1 MIIDIR
7 EEADPDYRQNIDR
20 YVIPSTPIPTSQNP
34 NFQIIRLVVATV
46 DDTEMDPYGEVQDMM
61 DDPNWHTPEDFEYA
75 HEKCRLYTPHAHFMP
90 ELRSVHLALQGFQ
103 SMSPRLTG
111 ANLITALD
119 EAAAN
124 LDPTA
129 CWEDK
134 LSISGPDKLSF
145 IALITAIEDSYMNP
159 HGEPSRELLFEAFV
173 EIIER
178 ALRQLSSDPIEIE
191 FAFSELADARDNCI
205 MNQRVVGK
213 QLMSPGGSTPGPWF
227 ADSAG
232 TLARYLQS
240 NGQFPEEIFIDIKY
254 HRLK

>member
-1 MIIDIR
+1 
-7 EEADPDYRQNIDR
+7 
-20 YVIPSTPIPTSQNP
+20 
-34 NFQIIRLVVATV
+34 
-46 DDTEMDPYGEVQDMM
+46 
-61 DDPNWHTPEDFEYA
+61 
-75 HEKCRLYTPHAHFMP
+75 
-90 ELRSVHLALQGFQ
+90 
-103 SMSPRLTG
+103 MSPRLTG

-129 CWEDK
+129 
-134 LSISGPDKLSF
+134 PDKLSF
-145 IALITAIEDSYMNP
+145 VAIITAIEDSYMNP
-159 HGEPSRELLFEAFV
+159 YGEPSRELLFEAFV

-232 TLARYLQS
+232 TLGRYLQS

>member
-1 MIIDIR
+1 MSIDIR
-7 EEADPDYRQNIDR
+7 EEADPNYRQNIDR
-20 YVIPSTPIPTSQNP
+20 YVIPSTPTPTTQDP
-34 NFQIIRLVVATV
+34 NFQIIRLVVASV
-46 DDTEMDPYGEVQDMM
+46 DDTEMDPYGELQDML
-61 DDPNWHTPEDFEYA
+61 DDPNWYQPEDFEYA

-124 LDPTA
+124 LDPSA
-129 CWEDK
+129 
-134 LSISGPDKLSF
+134 PDKLSF
-145 IALITAIEDSYMNP
+145 TAIITAIEDSYMNP

-178 ALRQLSSDPIEIE
+178 ALRRLSSEPIEIE
-191 FAFSELADARDNCI
+191 FAFSELASGHDNNHCI
-205 MNQRVVGK
+205 LNKRVVGK

-232 TLARYLQS
+232 TLSSYLQS
-240 NGQFPEEIFIDIKY
+240 NGQLPREIFIDIKY
-254 HRLK
+254 RRLK